1 MSISPDPEVS
11 IGMPVRNCASTIAAA
26 IRSIVH
32 QTYARWELL
41 VLDDGSSDRTVELVC
56 GIRDPR
62 IRIVRDG
69 LHAGLPARLNQAVR
83 LSRGRYFARMD
94 ADDVSFPERL
104 QRQVAYLESHPGVDL
119 LATGVV
125 VFRGDG
131 FVLGQRRCPASH
143 EEICRRPWSSFP
155 MPHPTWMGRTEWFR
169 NHPYDPHVVRA
180 EDQELLL
187 RMYRQSRFAGLGEAL
202 LGYREEQLRWGRIS
216 RGRMNYVVAGLR
228 HFFRERAWSKAVALT
243 LGHGFKLLADT
254 VAIGSGL
261 EYRLLRHRAR
271 PISETLLRRWA
282 LVWELN
288 RSDGLEAYRS
298 GDFCAEFGTEGK
310 GWVLHKP

>member
-1 MSISPDPEVS
+1 
-11 IGMPVRNCASTIAAA
+11 
-26 IRSIVH
+26 
-32 QTYARWELL
+32 
-41 VLDDGSSDRTVELVC
+41 
-56 GIRDPR
+56 
-62 IRIVRDG
+62 
-69 LHAGLPARLNQAVR
+69 
-83 LSRGRYFARMD
+83 
-94 ADDVSFPERL
+94 
-104 QRQVAYLESHPGVDL
+104 
-119 LATGVV
+119 
-125 VFRGDG
+125 
-131 FVLGQRRCPASH
+131 
-143 EEICRRPWSSFP
+143 

-169 NHPYDPHVVRA
+169 HHPYDPHVVRA

-202 LGYREEQLRWGRIS
+202 LGYREEQLRWERIS

-261 EYRLLRHRAR
+261 EHLLLRHRAL

-288 RSDGLEAYRS
+288 GGDGLEAYSS
-298 GDFCAEFGTEGK
+298 GDSCSEFGTEGK